1 MTTYEMENGIVRIPE
16 LPVGTEFKVGN
27 YFSNLKEYDSVI
39 KVMENHPDSTGDC
52 PCCGE
57 HDCAFYMLCDK
68 CIDCP
73 CSAQDRKD
81 GKNVVYVQFI
91 NGEEMFL

>member
-1 MTTYEMENGIVRIPE
+1 MITYEAEDGIVKIPE
-16 LPVGTEFKVGN
+16 LPVGTEFKVGQ
-27 YFSNLKEYDSVI
+27 YFSKEYESVI
-39 KVMENHPDSTGDC
+39 KVMENPPDETGDI

-57 HDCAFYMLCDK
+57 HHCAFYMLCDK

-81 GKNVVYVQFI
+81 GKSVVYVQFI
-91 NGEEMFL
+91 NGEEMFF